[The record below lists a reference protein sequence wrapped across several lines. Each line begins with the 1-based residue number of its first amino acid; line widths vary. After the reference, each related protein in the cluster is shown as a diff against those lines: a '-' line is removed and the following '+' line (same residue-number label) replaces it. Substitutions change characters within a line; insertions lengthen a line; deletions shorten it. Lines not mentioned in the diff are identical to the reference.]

1 MVVSIEWFVL
11 QNLSMDALILVL
23 AARLAGVRVGWAR
36 VAGGALLGC
45 GYAVCAYLPWGWG
58 LLGLLPRTAAC
69 AGMTLVLCMGRHVSN
84 WRRTLRAFGFVW
96 LSTLLMGGTGAGV
109 MYLLGAAGYGPTA
122 ALGTAAVGGGMIVLL
137 TCQRNRK
144 AGSPVCMLSI
154 QMSGRRVRFPAAVD
168 TGNVLVEPLS
178 NLPVIV
184 VEKRALRGMEAAR
197 PHREVPFASVG
208 GQGVLYA
215 YFPDRVWVDGREVEA
230 MIAVYEGTLCMEGY
244 GLIPGRCASA

>member
-45 GYAVCAYLPWGWG
+45 GYAVCAYLPWGRG

-69 AGMTLVLCMGRHVSN
+69 AGMTLVLCMGWHVSN

-109 MYLLGAAGYGPTA
+109 T
-122 ALGTAAVGGGMIVLL
+122 V
-137 TCQRNRK
+137 
-144 AGSPVCMLSI
+144 SPVAFLMV
-154 QMSGRRVRFPAAVD
+154 SGDQVRLLPAVNSTPID
-168 TGNVLVEPLS
+168 RLVEMIPQIVKDVKDL
-178 NLPVIV
+178 LP
-184 VEKRALRGMEAAR
+184 EK
-197 PHREVPFASVG
+197 H
-208 GQGVLYA
+208 GVT
-215 YFPDRVWVDGREVEA
+215 E
-230 MIAVYEGTLCMEGY
+230 IH
-244 GLIPGRCASA
+244 I

>member
-45 GYAVCAYLPWGWG
+45 GYAVCAYLPWGRG

-244 GLIPGRCASA
+244 GLIPGRCASV

>member
-1 MVVSIEWFVL
+1 MVVCIEWFVL

-45 GYAVCAYLPWGWG
+45 GYAVCAYLPWGRG

-69 AGMTLVLCMGRHVSN
+69 AGMTLVLCMGWHVSN

-137 TCQRNRK
+137 TCQRNRR

-154 QMSGRRVRFPAAVD
+154 QMGGRRVRFPAAVD